1 MGIQAARFWA
11 GRVLRNMAG
20 VRGTDTVYTN
30 DTGEALPVNISVAVQ
45 NGANAIVDIVPT
57 QGAAYVIYAGTNAAS
72 GTIYDNCEF
81 TVEPGAT
88 YKLRSAV
95 GLAII
100 GWAEFRK
107 P

>member
-1 MGIQAARFWA
+1 MAAS
-11 GRVLRNMAG
+11 RVA
-20 VRGTDTVYTN
+20 DTVYTN
-30 DTGEALPVNISVAVQ
+30 DTGEPMPINISMSIQ
-45 NGANAIVDIVPT
+45 NGANAIIDIVPT
-57 QGAAYVIYAGTNAAS
+57 QGAAYVIYGGTNAAS

-81 TVEPGAT
+81 VVEPGAT

-100 GWAEFRK
+100 GWAEFRL